1 MTVHP
6 SDWQD
11 RTKDCGLALHAS
23 FGDFRDLLPALQAEF
38 AALDRDAAPQD
49 RDFRACDGSWSSLTL
64 INRGSKPLSAGA
76 ASSGLSLMPSVTA
89 LLERSRWTVLGA
101 HILRQPPQGTLAWH
115 YEDQAPYS
123 PETRLLIPIH
133 APKGSR
139 TLVSHE
145 DVAYPEGMGW
155 IADVNFPHQV
165 ENPGDSQ
172 RIILIM
178 DVVSDEAVRRMF
190 PPAMLEDIPRRI
202 TLAQQCQGLLLR
214 WREQ

>member
-11 RTKDCGLALHAS
+11 LTKECGLALHAS
-23 FGDFRDLLPALQAEF
+23 FGDFREQLPAIQAEF
-38 AALDRDAAPQD
+38 ATFDRDAAPEE
-49 RDFRACDGSWSSLTL
+49 RDFRAGDGSWSSLAL
-64 INRGSKPLSAGA
+64 INRGKQPLSVGT
-76 ASSGLSLMPSVTA
+76 ASPGLAFMPTVAA
-89 LLERSRWTVLGA
+89 LLERAQWTVIGA
-101 HILRQPPQGTLAWH
+101 HALRQPPQGLLPWH

-123 PETRLLIPIH
+123 AETRLLLPIH
-133 APKGSR
+133 APEGSR

-145 DVAYPEGMGW
+145 EVAYPEGMGW

-165 ENPGDSQ
+165 ENPGNRQ

-178 DVVSDEAVRRMF
+178 DVVSDDVVRRLF
-190 PPAMLEDIPRRI
+190 PLSMLKDVPCRLS
-202 TLAQQCQGLLLR
+202 LAQQCQGLMLQ